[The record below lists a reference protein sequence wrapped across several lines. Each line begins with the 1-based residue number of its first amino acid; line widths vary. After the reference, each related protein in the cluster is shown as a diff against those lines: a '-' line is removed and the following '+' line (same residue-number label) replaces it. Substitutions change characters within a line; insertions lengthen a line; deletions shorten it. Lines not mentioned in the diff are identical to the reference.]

1 MAPQTG
7 DQPQYIEL
15 RELTRQV
22 NTTNADSSVQNIGT
36 AAMTEYTDFDGL
48 GSLTDYTTLPGQG
61 EIENDDFVDEANNT
75 VPYSKQKRG
84 YGEGLLRIGTSI
96 NLTENIYTLAFMAEL
111 NNELLDHVTGGDEV
125 KMPEAK

>member
-1 MAPQTG
+1 MPEAQAYLAKRERSQLLEEQLGYPNKAHSVNNVAPQTG

-48 GSLTDYTTLPGQG
+48 GSLTDYTALPG
-61 EIENDDFVDEANNT
+61 
-75 VPYSKQKRG
+75 
-84 YGEGLLRIGTSI
+84 
-96 NLTENIYTLAFMAEL
+96 
-111 NNELLDHVTGGDEV
+111 
-125 KMPEAK
+125 